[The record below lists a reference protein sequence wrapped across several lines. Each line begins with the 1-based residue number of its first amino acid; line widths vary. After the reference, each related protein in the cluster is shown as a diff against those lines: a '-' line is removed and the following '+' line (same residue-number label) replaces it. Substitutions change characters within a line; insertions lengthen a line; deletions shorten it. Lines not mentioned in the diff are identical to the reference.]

1 MLTTKEAAA
10 VLGIQPRT
18 VTRYILRGLIRA
30 EKHGRDY
37 FISHDEIAR
46 FQNERRKVGN
56 PGTPRKKKE
65 STE

>member
-18 VTRYILRGLIRA
+18 VTRYILRGLIHA

-37 FISHDEIAR
+37 FISHDEIER
-46 FQNERRKVGN
+46 FKQERRKPGN
-56 PGTPRKKKE
+56 PGTPRTKE
-65 STE
+65 QSHD